1 MSKVAIITEQQ
12 KEQLVDKLIQPS
24 MFFNPIKD
32 GNDNWIIS
40 EEEIINSI
48 YSENDW
54 IKDLVISDFVPP
66 VVSTILLNE

>member
-1 MSKVAIITEQQ
+1 MGKIAIITETQ
-12 KEQLVDKLIQPS
+12 KEQLVDKLVQPS

-66 VVSTILLNE
+66 VASTILLNE